1 MEAKRARREPR
12 RCVALLDMDCFYVA
26 VERELDPALRGVPAA
41 VAQYTA
47 GASLV
52 AVSYEAKALGVK
64 RGMLSHD
71 AQLQFPELK
80 IARIQTKNG
89 KADLNKYRQA
99 SDRVIAVA
107 CRFCPVIEK
116 ASVDEFYLD
125 LSGLLDKAEEAEEG
139 EGDGDDTDEA
149 LANTLVCTGFDTVT
163 QEPIQDA
170 LLRRA
175 CRVVWEIRQAI
186 RDELGF
192 DCSAGIAGNKFLAKS
207 IAGMRK
213 PFTQIALP
221 AEHVPAVCATLPIQK
236 ARSLGGKRGEQLM
249 EQYAELKTLADLRVV
264 VGAAKLCEIFG
275 QREGNRLVRLSAGED
290 DTAVSRTTMHK
301 SMGAAKTFRGK
312 TALTSRA
319 EVTRWMNLLVLEII
333 ERLEEDGRRPSTI
346 VAGVWGLG
354 SRSTS
359 TFTWPLTGQSLGVL
373 AVALMDRLLEKMET
387 LRVHSL
393 SLTLTGFP
401 SEDAMDDNSTV
412 ALGKWTCKLC
422 TLENDLEWL
431 RCDACGSDKLGHGTS
446 VLPTPELPT
455 PALPTPTAVTVPAAP
470 APATGWACGHCT
482 FAGNDVR
489 FLRCEVCGLGK

>member
-1 MEAKRARREPR
+1 MEPNKRARKELR

-26 VERELDPALRGVPAA
+26 VERELDPTLRGVPVA

-47 GASLV
+47 GAPLV

-71 AQLQFPELK
+71 AQVKFPELRISK
-80 IARIQTKNG
+80 IQTKNG

-125 LSGLLDKAEEAEEG
+125 LSNLLDQTEG
-139 EGDGDDTDEA
+139 EDLEEEEDLEEDEA

-163 QEPIQDA
+163 QEPIQDL

-175 CRVVWEIRQAI
+175 CRMVWEIRRAI

-207 IAGMRK
+207 IAGIRK

-221 AEHVPAVCATLPIQK
+221 TEHVSSVCATLPIQK
-236 ARSLGGKRGEQLM
+236 AKSLGGKRGEQLM
-249 EQYAELKTLADLRVV
+249 EQYDELKMLGDLRVV

-275 QREGNRLVRLSAGED
+275 QREGNRLVKLSVGED

-301 SMGAAKTFRGK
+301 SMAASKMFRGK
-312 TALTSRA
+312 AVLTSRGEIA
-319 EVTRWMNLLVLEII
+319 RWMNMLVLEII
-333 ERLEEDGRRPSTI
+333 ERLGEDGRRPATI
-346 VAGVWGLG
+346 IAGVWGLG

-359 TFTWPLTGQSLGVL
+359 TFTWPLTVQSLNAL
-373 AVALMDRLLEKMET
+373 ANALLDRLLERMET
-387 LRVHSL
+387 LKVHSL
-393 SLTLTGFP
+393 SLTLAGFP
-401 SEDAMDDNSTV
+401 SENLMENNAVV

-431 RCDACGSDKLGHGTS
+431 RCDACGSDKLGHVTAVS
-446 VLPTPELPT
+446 APP
-455 PALPTPTAVTVPAAP
+455 PALATPVVTAVGT
-470 APATGWACGHCT
+470 TWTCGHCT
-482 FAGNDVR
+482 FAGNDLR
-489 FLRCEVCGLGK
+489 FLRCEVCGLSK